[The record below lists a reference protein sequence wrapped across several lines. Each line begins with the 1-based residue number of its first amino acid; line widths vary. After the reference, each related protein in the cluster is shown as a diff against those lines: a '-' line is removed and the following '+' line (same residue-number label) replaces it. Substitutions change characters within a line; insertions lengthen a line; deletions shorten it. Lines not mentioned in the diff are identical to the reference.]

1 MQALEPPRLVK
12 TIPQSSSTGAE
23 APPPPQRFV
32 VERHVGV
39 PMRDGTVLAADV
51 WRPEGAGRHPTLL
64 QRSPYGKSPG
74 RISIVDAGLDPLR
87 AVEHGYAVVLQDV
100 RGRHAS
106 EGTFDP
112 FRQEGADGVDTVA
125 WVAAQPWSDG
135 AVGMYGGSYFGA
147 TQLLAAAASPPAL
160 GAIAPAVTASE
171 YYEGWTYQGGAF
183 QLGFVLFWALSA
195 LAPAEILRRP
205 SDERP
210 RFQALLEE
218 ALADPWSTYRRLPL
232 SDLGG
237 LEELIPYYR
246 DWLAHET
253 RDGYWRAT
261 APNQRYG
268 SVATP
273 ALHVGGWYD
282 IFAAG
287 TIENFTRL
295 QAEAAND
302 DARRGQRLLMGPWS
316 HASYGDVIGD
326 VEFGPHAAW
335 DAFDT
340 TAWHLAWFDEQLRG
354 LDADAPVVRLF
365 LMGANTWLDEPAW
378 PPPGVALE
386 AWHLHSRGSAASG
399 DGVLARAEP
408 ADEEPDTFVYD
419 PADPV
424 PTHGGATILPGFL
437 VGRRTGPL
445 DQRGV
450 EERPDVLVYTSEPL
464 PADVDV
470 IGTVEAVLHVSTS
483 GADTD
488 FTAKLVDVDPSGS
501 AYLVCDGIHALRH
514 RDSLERTSTVR
525 PGEVYEVTISLGPT
539 AMRFGR
545 GHRIRLEVSSSNFP
559 RFARN
564 PNNGVTPTAA
574 THADLTPARQT
585 VHHDAARPSRLV
597 LPVRG

>member
-1 MQALEPPRLVK
+1 MK
-12 TIPQSSSTGAE
+12 TIPQRVAE
-23 APPPPQRFV
+23 GPRAPSQLRV
-32 VERHVGV
+32 LVERHVPV
-39 PMRDGTVLAADV
+39 PMRDGTVLTADV
-51 WRPEGAGRHPTLL
+51 WRPDDDRRHPTLL
-64 QRSPYGKSPG
+64 QRSPYSKSPG

-87 AVEHGYAVVLQDV
+87 AVEAGYAVVLQDV
-100 RGRHAS
+100 RGRFAS
-106 EGTFDP
+106 AGMFDP
-112 FRQEGADGVDTVA
+112 FRQEGADGVDTIA
-125 WVAAQPWSDG
+125 WASAQPWSDG

-147 TQLLAAAASPPAL
+147 TQLLAAVEAPRPL
-160 GAIAPAVTASE
+160 RAITPAVTASE

-205 SDERP
+205 AEERP
-210 RFQALLEE
+210 GFEALLAE
-218 ALADPWSTYRRLPL
+218 ALADPWATYQRLPL
-232 SDLGG
+232 ADLGG
-237 LEELIPYYR
+237 IEELIPYYGE
-246 DWLAHET
+246 WLAHDR
-253 RDGYWRAT
+253 RDDYWTQT
-261 APNQRYG
+261 APNERYG
-268 SVATP
+268 AVAAP
-273 ALHVGGWYD
+273 ALHLGGWYD

-287 TIENFTRL
+287 TIENFARL
-295 QAEAAND
+295 QAEAATEE
-302 DARRGQRLLMGPWS
+302 ARHGQRLFMGPWS
-316 HASYGDVIGD
+316 HASYGDVIGG
-326 VEFGPHAAW
+326 VEFGPAASW

-354 LDADAPVVRLF
+354 VAGDSAPVRLF
-365 LMGANTWLDEPAW
+365 LMGANTWLEEPSW

-386 AWHLHSRGSAASG
+386 HWHLRSRGTAAAG
-399 DGVLARAEP
+399 EGVLSRAAP

-437 VGRRTGPL
+437 VGMRTGPL
-445 DQRGV
+445 DQRAI

-470 IGTVEAVLHVSTS
+470 IGNVEAVLHVSTS

-488 FTAKLVDVDPSGS
+488 FTAKLVDVAADGS
-501 AYLVCDGIHALRH
+501 ARIVCDGIRALRH

-525 PGEVYEVTISLGPT
+525 PGEVYGLPVSLGPT
-539 AMRFGR
+539 ATRFRR

-564 PNNGVTPTAA
+564 PNNGVAPTEA
-574 THADLTPARQT
+574 TRADLTPARQV

-597 LPVRG
+597 LPVRR